1 MKAVI
6 LTLFALIASAFAF
19 APNQAPQGESTA
31 SSPRWHHRSP
41 RCCQDQP
48 PLMPPLAL
56 DDASYLFL
64 DYEDPSRSL
73 GCTFMFMLR

>member
-31 SSPRWHHRSP
+31 TRLRCVFELIVKSRSI
-41 RCCQDQP
+41 R
-48 PLMPPLAL
+48 LMPHPVGV
-56 DDASYLFL
+56 DAS
-64 DYEDPSRSL
+64 DPVFGL
-73 GCTFMFMLR
+73 